1 MIIEYLA
8 DNLGCNC
15 GGKSLADAIGD
26 GAPSSVFSAITGP
39 AQAAKL
45 GATSEPATVMPPVDN
60 SRAFAPLMAPAPP
73 PPAERRPCKN
83 CGGGRGDVNVNVNV
97 ATGTN
102 SSTGPANAN
111 GNGAAPSFEGR
122 GSAASPAER
131 PPSVDPSQIE
141 RVARDEAQKVIAEA
155 RPSFEQ
161 PAKVEYR
168 PFAVPQDRIVKQ
180 VEYRPFAVV
189 WDRIKKAFVDRDVN
203 HPIDRVRTVPA
214 KVVKSS
220 FEGGK

>member
-26 GAPSSVFSAITGP
+26 AAPSSVFSALTAP
-39 AQAAKL
+39 AQVAKL
-45 GATSEPATVMPPVDN
+45 GTTTEHAAVMPPVDN

-73 PPAERRPCKN
+73 AERKPCKN

-102 SSTGPANAN
+102 SSTGPANAH

-122 GSAASPAER
+122 GSDVASPAMQPR
-131 PPSVDPSQIE
+131 VDPSQIE
-141 RVARDEAQKVIAEA
+141 RVAREEAQKVIAEA

-168 PFAVPQDRIVKQ
+168 PFAVPQDRLVKQ

-189 WDRIKKAFVDRDVN
+189 WDRIKKTFVDRDVN